1 MARERVE
8 GGARHT
14 QPVPGAERDSVFV
27 LVHSPLLGP
36 TSWSL
41 VASALEA
48 RDREVLVPP
57 LRGSGDPPP
66 PRWPR
71 AVESVRT
78 AATRIASPIVLVGH
92 SGAGPLLPSIADD
105 LSAEVA
111 ALVFVDASVP
121 PASGAAPLVPPGFLD
136 QLRAISADG
145 VLPRWSSWFGEDT
158 MRELVPE
165 AAVREALE
173 QEMPRLPL
181 AFFEEGV
188 PVPARWADRPCAFLL
203 LTEAYGESAADAR
216 GRGWPVSEIPDVQH
230 LAPVTDPIAVTD
242 ALLQLEAELANRT

>member
-1 MARERVE
+1 
-8 GGARHT
+8 
-14 QPVPGAERDSVFV
+14 VPGAERDPVFV

-48 RDREVLVPP
+48 RDREVLVPS
-57 LRGSGDPPP
+57 LRGIADAPP
-66 PRWPR
+66 PRWR
-71 AVESVRT
+71 WGVEAVRT
-78 AATRIASPIVLVGH
+78 AATEIASPVFVIGH
-92 SGAGPLLPSIADD
+92 SGAGPLLPSIADA
-105 LSAEVA
+105 LSAGVA

-121 PASGAAPLVPPGFLD
+121 PASGVAPLVPAGFLD

-158 MRELVPE
+158 MRELVPD

-173 QEMPRLPL
+173 QEMPSLPV
-181 AFFEEGV
+181 AFFEERV
-188 PVPARWADRPCAFLL
+188 LVPARWAERPCAFLL

-216 GRGWPVSEIPDVQH
+216 SRGWPVSEIADVQH
-230 LAPVTDPIAVTD
+230 LALVTDPIAVTD
-242 ALLQLEAELANRT
+242 ALLRLEGELAERT